1 MVHWSLVSV
10 IFGFILVIAASFLGW
25 YMFPKMILKKVT
37 ESVTILE
44 GSDQYQRFVNLPQPI
59 QFNVYIFNLSNPV
72 QVQQGDLP
80 LVKEIGPY
88 VYKQY
93 RRKKVKKFLNGGSSV
108 AYSQE
113 TRFIFDKESS
123 LPFGENDKITILS
136 IHMNAF
142 LQIFERDVE
151 DIFLNLHSKFNNT
164 INKNPGIRL
173 VRRLVDRLR
182 GNRKSVLQLS
192 EGNPA
197 LSLLMTHLNHNLD
210 MIFDNPSSM
219 FLYTSVK
226 NFLFDG
232 VKFCINPSGLA
243 KVICNQIKDK
253 GSKTIKTLQDGSLAF
268 SLFNH
273 KNGSSEDIYE
283 IHTGKG
289 DISKLAKIQKIDDM
303 SSLQIWLNNTEENL
317 SICNMINGTDGSSY
331 PPFLQHRSP
340 LYIYS
345 NDICRSIEMI
355 YEKDVK
361 YEGISAL
368 RYRIGDNFVNNIGPE
383 FQNDCFCS
391 SKLLNIMKRKNGC
404 LYPGALDLTLCLGSP
419 IIITLP
425 HMLGASVEYS
435 RLIKG
440 LNPDHKKHRTF
451 VDIQEV
457 SGIPLNGKKKI
468 QFNMFLKNISSIK
481 LTENLTSI
489 LMPVLWI
496 EEGVSLNIEN
506 VIMMKSKLINVLF
519 TLKIIHW
526 GAFIVGCIIVMLSI
540 INYTILNKKSSPV
553 DRIG

>member
-136 IHMNAF
+136 IHMN
-142 LQIFERDVE
+142 
-151 DIFLNLHSKFNNT
+151 
-164 INKNPGIRL
+164 
-173 VRRLVDRLR
+173 
-182 GNRKSVLQLS
+182 SVLQLS